1 MSDFENNQDST
12 SEETFDIKEILR
24 KFTGDWYYFVLS
36 IIICLSVAFLYNRYT
51 DKIYEVSTEILIRD
65 DNNSQLGVEN
75 RLEGMELFSGKTNLE
90 NEEAILKSYT
100 LSSRT
105 IKELNL
111 QLSYF
116 LHGNVQKIYLYDQSP
131 FVIQFKSTHCQL
143 PETEFFIELIDDDKF
158 KLTVN
163 CEDQFTYN
171 LLEDTRNKKNSAS
184 LNYEE
189 IHHYNERIETSYFS
203 FQIFKTTF
211 YEDLIL
217 QDKFLYSFIFH
228 SLDIITKKHIK
239 LLSIKSTSKESSV
252 LRLSIREPNRRK
264 NIKYINTLAKLYI
277 LQGLE
282 DKNEMAINT
291 IRFIQNQISKTS
303 DTLEIIEKELAIFKE
318 KNPNLDIINKDFG
331 TFFQKQKVEGDITLN
346 QIHLSYYNELLSYL
360 QNSEKTD
367 DIISPTSV
375 GVTNS
380 ELNSLINSLITLN
393 SEKKKLELSTTKNHP
408 KYQSILSQISHTKKS
423 ITENLKNLISS
434 TNSAKRNLEDR
445 VMVFNSQINQL
456 PEKERE
462 YIKLKRKF
470 IQSENIVNYLILKEQ
485 ETSIAKEGTEADHKI
500 LDPAGDKDSLIH
512 LYPKNNLNFII
523 ALLLGI
529 GIPIIVITLK
539 DFFNETIRSKS
550 DLIKHTNIPILG
562 VIGNSDKAN
571 SLVVIDN
578 PKSVI
583 SESFRSL
590 RTNIQYLASDKKNKV
605 ITITSSV
612 GSEGK
617 TFCSSNLSLI
627 MASAGYK
634 TVLIGADLRKPKTHQ
649 DFNIKNI
656 KGLSSYLI
664 NQSSISEILNS
675 SENEN
680 LKIIVSGPVPPNPS
694 ELLNS
699 EKMKE
704 LITDLKKDF
713 EYIIIDTPP
722 AGLVTDS
729 VITMKFSDINLYVVR
744 HNYTKRSM
752 LNIINNLHETK
763 QVENINIII
772 NDFIVSS
779 SSYGYG
785 YGYGNG
791 NGYGYYE

>member
-1 MSDFENNQDST
+1 MNEFENNLDSS
-12 SEETFDIKEILR
+12 SEETIDIKAVLK
-24 KFTGDWYYFVLS
+24 KFSGHWYYFILS
-36 IIICLSVAFLYNRYT
+36 IIICLFLAFLYNRYT
-51 DKIYEVSTEILIRD
+51 DKIYKVSTDILIRD

-75 RLEGMELFSGKTNLE
+75 IMEGMELFSGKTNLE
-90 NEEAILKSYT
+90 NEEAVLKSYT
-100 LSSRT
+100 LASRT
-105 IKELNL
+105 IKKLDL

-116 LHGNVQKIYLYDQSP
+116 MHGNVQKIYLYDQTP
-131 FVIQFKSTHCQL
+131 FVIQFDSSHCQL
-143 PETEFFIELIDDDKF
+143 PESEFFIELIDDNKF
-158 KLTVN
+158 RLMVN
-163 CEDQFTYN
+163 CTDQYTYDLFN
-171 LLEDTRNKKNSAS
+171 DNRNKNLSAN
-184 LNYEE
+184 LDYEKT
-189 IHHYNERIETSYFS
+189 HHFNENIETPYFS
-203 FQIFKTTF
+203 FQIIKTSF
-211 YEDLIL
+211 YDDLIL
-217 QDKFLYSFIFH
+217 EEKSSYSFIFH
-228 SLDIITKKHIK
+228 SLDIITKKHVN
-239 LLSIKSTSKESSV
+239 LLNIKSTSKESSV
-252 LRLSIREPNRRK
+252 LRLSIIESNRRK
-264 NIKYINTLAKLYI
+264 NIDYINTLAQLYI

-282 DKNEMAINT
+282 EKNEMAINT
-291 IRFIQNQISKTS
+291 IRFIQDQITKTS
-303 DTLEIIEKELAIFKE
+303 DTLDIIEKDLAIFKE
-318 KNPNLDIINKDFG
+318 RNPNLDIINKDFG
-331 TFFQKQKVEGDITLN
+331 AFFQKQKVDGDISIN
-346 QIHLSYYNELLSYL
+346 QIHLSYYNELLTYL

-367 DIISPTSV
+367 NIISPTSV

-380 ELNSLINSLITLN
+380 ELNSLINSLLTLN
-393 SEKKKLELSTTKNHP
+393 SEKKKLELSTTKSHP
-408 KYQSILSQISHTKKS
+408 KYQSVLSQISHTKKS
-423 ITENLKNLISS
+423 IIENLKNLISS
-434 TNSAKRNLEDR
+434 TNIAKRNLEDR
-445 VMVFNSQINQL
+445 SIVFNSQINEL
-456 PEKERE
+456 PSKEKE
-462 YIKLKRKF
+462 YVKLKRKF

-500 LDPAGDKDSLIH
+500 LDPAGDKDSLIPIS
-512 LYPKNNLNFII
+512 PKNNLNFII

-529 GIPIIVITLK
+529 GIPVTIISLK

-562 VIGNSDKAN
+562 VIGNSDKAD

-605 ITITSSV
+605 ITVTSSV

-617 TFCSSNLSLI
+617 TFCTSNLSLI
-627 MASAGYK
+627 LASAGYK
-634 TVLIGADLRKPKTHQ
+634 TVLIGADLRKPKTHHN
-649 DFNIKNI
+649 FNIENI

-675 SENEN
+675 TKNEN
-680 LKIIVSGPVPPNPS
+680 LKVITSGPVPPNPS

-699 EKMKE
+699 ERMKK

-729 VITMKFSDINLYVVR
+729 VITMKISDINLYVVR

-752 LNIINNLHETK
+752 LNIINNLHDTK

-772 NDFIVSS
+772 NDYIASS
-779 SSYGYG
+779 STYGYGYG

-791 NGYGYYE
+791 YGYYE

>member
-1 MSDFENNQDST
+1 MNEFENNLDSS
-12 SEETFDIKEILR
+12 SEETIDIKAVLK
-24 KFTGDWYYFVLS
+24 KFSGHWYYFILS
-36 IIICLSVAFLYNRYT
+36 IIICLFLAFLYNRYT
-51 DKIYEVSTEILIRD
+51 DKIYKVSTNILIRD

-75 RLEGMELFSGKTNLE
+75 IIEGMELFSGKTNLE
-90 NEEAILKSYT
+90 NEEAVLKSYT
-100 LSSRT
+100 LASRT
-105 IKELNL
+105 IKKLDL

-116 LHGNVQKIYLYDQSP
+116 MHGNVQKIYLYDQTP
-131 FVIQFKSTHCQL
+131 FVIQFDSSHCQL
-143 PETEFFIELIDDDKF
+143 PESEFFIELIDDNKF
-158 KLTVN
+158 RLMVN
-163 CEDQFTYN
+163 CTDQYTYDLFN
-171 LLEDTRNKKNSAS
+171 DNRNKKLSAN
-184 LNYEE
+184 LDYEKT
-189 IHHYNERIETSYFS
+189 HHFNENIETPYFS
-203 FQIFKTTF
+203 FQIIKTSF
-211 YEDLIL
+211 YDDVILED
-217 QDKFLYSFIFH
+217 KSSYSFTFH
-228 SLDIITKKHIK
+228 SLDIITKNHVN
-239 LLSIKSTSKESSV
+239 LLNIKSTSKESSV
-252 LRLSIREPNRRK
+252 LSLSIIESNRRK
-264 NIKYINTLAKLYI
+264 NIDYINTLAKLYI

-282 DKNEMAINT
+282 EKNEMAINT
-291 IRFIQNQISKTS
+291 IRFIQDQITKTS
-303 DTLEIIEKELAIFKE
+303 DTLDIIEKDLAIFKE
-318 KNPNLDIINKDFG
+318 RNPNLDIINKDFG
-331 TFFQKQKVEGDITLN
+331 AFFQKQKVDGDISIN
-346 QIHLSYYNELLSYL
+346 QIHLSYYRELLTYL

-367 DIISPTSV
+367 NIISPTSV

-380 ELNSLINSLITLN
+380 ELNSLINSLLTLN
-393 SEKKKLELSTTKNHP
+393 SEKKKLELSTTKSHP
-408 KYQSILSQISHTKKS
+408 KYQSVLSQISHTKKS
-423 ITENLKNLISS
+423 IIENLKNLISS
-434 TNSAKRNLEDR
+434 TNIAKRNLEDR
-445 VMVFNSQINQL
+445 SIVFNSQINEL
-456 PEKERE
+456 PSKEKE
-462 YIKLKRKF
+462 YVKLKRKF

-500 LDPAGDKDSLIH
+500 LDPAGDKDSLIPIS
-512 LYPKNNLNFII
+512 PKNNLNFII

-529 GIPIIVITLK
+529 GIPVTIISLK

-550 DLIKHTNIPILG
+550 DLTKYTNIHILG

-571 SLVVIDN
+571 NLVVLDN

-605 ITITSSV
+605 ITVTSSV

-627 MASAGYK
+627 LASAGYK
-634 TVLIGADLRKPKTHQ
+634 TVLIGADLRKPKTHHN
-649 DFNIKNI
+649 FNIENI

-675 SENEN
+675 TKNEN
-680 LKIIVSGPVPPNPS
+680 LKVITSGPVPPNPS

-699 EKMKE
+699 ERMKK

-744 HNYTKRSM
+744 HNYTKKSM
-752 LNIINNLHETK
+752 LNIINNLHDTK

-772 NDFIVSS
+772 NDYIVSS

-785 YGYGNG
+785 YGYGYG

>member
-1 MSDFENNQDST
+1 MNEFENNLDSS
-12 SEETFDIKEILR
+12 SEETIDIKAVLK
-24 KFTGDWYYFVLS
+24 KFSGHWYYFILS
-36 IIICLSVAFLYNRYT
+36 IIICLFLAFLYNRYT
-51 DKIYEVSTEILIRD
+51 DKIYKVSTDILIRD

-75 RLEGMELFSGKTNLE
+75 IMEGMELFSGKTNLE
-90 NEEAILKSYT
+90 NEEAVLKSYT
-100 LSSRT
+100 LASRT
-105 IKELNL
+105 IKKINI

-116 LHGNVQKIYLYDQSP
+116 MHGNVQKIYLYDQTP
-131 FVIQFKSTHCQL
+131 FIIKFDSSHCQL
-143 PETEFFIELIDDDKF
+143 PESEFFIELIDNNKF
-158 KLTVN
+158 RLIVN
-163 CEDQFTYN
+163 CTEQYTYDLFN
-171 LLEDTRNKKNSAS
+171 DKRNKNLSAN
-184 LNYEE
+184 LDYEK
-189 IHHYNERIETSYFS
+189 IHHYNENIENPYFS
-203 FQIFKTTF
+203 FQIIKTSF
-211 YEDLIL
+211 YDDLIIE
-217 QDKFLYSFIFH
+217 DKSSYSFIFH
-228 SLDIITKKHIK
+228 SLDIVTKEHVNLLNIK
-239 LLSIKSTSKESSV
+239 PTSKESSV
-252 LRLSIREPNRRK
+252 LSLSITESNRRK
-264 NIKYINTLAKLYI
+264 NIDYINTLAKLYI

-282 DKNEMAINT
+282 EKNEMAINT
-291 IRFIQNQISKTS
+291 IRFIQDQITKTS
-303 DTLEIIEKELAIFKE
+303 DTLDIIEKNLAIFKE
-318 KNPNLDIINKDFG
+318 RNPNLDIINKDFG
-331 TFFQKQKVEGDITLN
+331 AFFQKQKVDGDISIN
-346 QIHLSYYNELLSYL
+346 QIHLSYYNELLTYL

-367 DIISPTSV
+367 NIISPTSV

-380 ELNSLINSLITLN
+380 ELNSLINSLLTLN
-393 SEKKKLELSTTKNHP
+393 SEKKKLELSTTKSHP
-408 KYQSILSQISHTKKS
+408 KYQSVLSQISHTKKS
-423 ITENLKNLISS
+423 IIENLKNLISS
-434 TNSAKRNLEDR
+434 TNIAKRNLEDR
-445 VMVFNSQINQL
+445 SIVFNSQINEL
-456 PEKERE
+456 PSKEKE
-462 YIKLKRKF
+462 YVKLKRKF

-485 ETSIAKEGTEADHKI
+485 ETTIAKEGTEADHKV
-500 LDPAGDKDSLIH
+500 LDPAGDKDSLIPIS
-512 LYPKNNLNFII
+512 PKNNLNFII

-529 GIPIIVITLK
+529 GIPVTIISLK

-562 VIGNSDKAN
+562 VIGNSDKAD

-627 MASAGYK
+627 LASAGYK
-634 TVLIGADLRKPKTHQ
+634 TVLIGADLRKPKTHHN
-649 DFNIKNI
+649 FNIENI
-656 KGLSSYLI
+656 KGLSSFLI

-675 SENEN
+675 TKNEN
-680 LKIIVSGPVPPNPS
+680 LKVITSGPVPPNPS

-699 EKMKE
+699 ERMKE

-713 EYIIIDTPP
+713 EYIVIDTPP

-752 LNIINNLHETK
+752 LNIINNLHDTK

-772 NDFIVSS
+772 NDYIVSS
-779 SSYGYG
+779 TSYGYGYG

-791 NGYGYYE
+791 YGYYD

>member
-12 SEETFDIKEILR
+12 SEETIDIKEILR
-24 KFTGDWYYFVLS
+24 KFTGHWYYFVLS
-36 IIICLSVAFLYNRYT
+36 IIICLFVAFLYNRYT
-51 DKIYEVSTEILIRD
+51 DKIYVVSTDILIRD
-65 DNNSQLGVEN
+65 DNNSQLGMEN
-75 RLEGMELFSGKTNLE
+75 IMDGMELFSGKTNLE
-90 NEEAILKSYT
+90 NEEAVLKSYT
-100 LSSRT
+100 LASRT
-105 IKELNL
+105 IKELDL

-116 LHGNVQKIYLYDQSP
+116 MHGNVQKIYLYDQTP
-131 FVIQFKSTHCQL
+131 FVIKFDSSHCQL

-158 KLTVN
+158 RLTVI
-163 CEDQFTYN
+163 CKEQYTYN
-171 LLEDTRNKKNSAS
+171 LLEDSRNRKNAAS
-184 LNYEE
+184 LNYED
-189 IHHYNERIETSYFS
+189 IHHYNDRIETAYFS
-203 FQIFKTTF
+203 FKILKTDF
-211 YEDLIL
+211 HKDLIEG
-217 QDKFLYSFIFH
+217 DKLSYSFIFH
-228 SLDIITKKHIK
+228 SLDIVTKKHVD
-239 LLSIKSTSKESSV
+239 LLNIKSTSKESSV
-252 LRLSIREPNRRK
+252 LRLSIQQPNRKK
-264 NIKYINTLAKLYI
+264 NINYINTLAKLYI
-277 LQGLE
+277 LKGLE
-282 DKNEMAINT
+282 DKNEIAINT
-291 IRFIQNQISKTS
+291 IYFIQNQISKTS

-331 TFFQKQKVEGDITLN
+331 AFFQKQKVEGDITLN

-445 VMVFNSQINQL
+445 AMVFNSQINQL

-485 ETSIAKEGTEADHKI
+485 ETSIAKEGTEADNEI
-500 LDPAGDKDSLIH
+500 LDPAGDKDSLIP
-512 LYPKNNLNFII
+512 LYPKNKLNFII

-571 SLVVIDN
+571 SLVVLDN

-617 TFCSSNLSLI
+617 TFCTSNLSLI

-656 KGLSSYLI
+656 KGLSS
-664 NQSSISEILNS
+664 
-675 SENEN
+675 
-680 LKIIVSGPVPPNPS
+680 
-694 ELLNS
+694 
-699 EKMKE
+699 
-704 LITDLKKDF
+704 
-713 EYIIIDTPP
+713 
-722 AGLVTDS
+722 
-729 VITMKFSDINLYVVR
+729 
-744 HNYTKRSM
+744 
-752 LNIINNLHETK
+752 
-763 QVENINIII
+763 
-772 NDFIVSS
+772 
-779 SSYGYG
+779 
-785 YGYGNG
+785 
-791 NGYGYYE
+791 